1 MEKVQYGLKDSVI
14 EKIKKIFASY
24 PEVEEA
30 ILYGSRAKGNFNN
43 GSDID
48 FVLKGKNLNLGILN
62 KIRWKLDDLLLPYS
76 IDIAIYDTIE
86 NPELIGHIKRV
97 GVVFYRKKDV

>member
-1 MEKVQYGLKDSVI
+1 METAQYGLKESVI
-14 EKIKKIFASY
+14 EKIKTIFASY

-43 GSDID
+43 SSDID
-48 FVLKGKNLNLGILN
+48 FVLKGKNLNQGVLN

-76 IDIAIYDTIE
+76 IDIAIYDKID
-86 NPELIGHIKRV
+86 NPELIAHIKRV
-97 GVVFYRKKDV
+97 GLVFYRKKNV